1 MSNIKQYL
9 LDHITKEPGPLGDD
23 CWIWTLSLDN
33 GYGQL
38 SWNGFNGHAHRWS
51 YQVFVGPIPTGT
63 QCQHKC
69 DRRNCLNPRHLKL
82 GNHSS
87 NSADQFSRGDPEL
100 TPQEFERLCEE
111 LADVDRKLSLL
122 NTRRQ
127 QIEAQLKRTIRD
139 LREEH
144 YEEISEHRLLKRL
157 ERKAAAEERERVVE
171 ERRARITPEAQARL
185 RASIAE
191 LKERQN
197 GQAS

>member
-1 MSNIKQYL
+1 MS
-9 LDHITKEPGPLGDD
+9 
-23 CWIWTLSLDN
+23 SA
-33 GYGQL
+33 
-38 SWNGFNGHAHRWS
+38 SS
-51 YQVFVGPIPTGT
+51 FVDPINAEYREVV
-63 QCQHKC
+63 KAE
-69 DRRNCLNPRHLKL
+69 K
-82 GNHSS
+82 
-87 NSADQFSRGDPEL
+87 AA
-100 TPQEFERLCEE
+100 EFERLCEE